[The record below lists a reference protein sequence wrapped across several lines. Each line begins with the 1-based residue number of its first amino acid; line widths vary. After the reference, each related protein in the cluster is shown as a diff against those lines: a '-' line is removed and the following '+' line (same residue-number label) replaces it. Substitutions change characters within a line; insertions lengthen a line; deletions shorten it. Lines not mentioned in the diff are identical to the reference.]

1 MRFFALFALGVF
13 LPGGLAP
20 LRGNGRDE
28 EETEAAAPNVNSRY
42 TVESIEFSGGETPR
56 VSASVLETIR
66 RLIGQRL
73 NMQAI
78 DRLRR
83 DIGGELHASQITF
96 KLARGSQPERVRV
109 LLGVEGPLSHF
120 DVSFPG
126 VLYAG
131 GQGFSG
137 EGKATAAFGRSL
149 ASFEL
154 LSDGDSAVERFSGFR
169 AGYRWNSVAT
179 ERVQFSISFDNF
191 QNRYAPATLEAA
203 SSGEAA
209 PALFRSRWD
218 LVQAF
223 TFVLAPPL
231 TLTTGFQIEQLV
243 PMVAAAR
250 TATIASTVGTLR
262 FHRRWMGADASQR
275 ELDVAYS
282 LRAAPAAFS
291 PDFAFTREEFTGRYS
306 WRRERHRVETNVLA
320 GAISGNAPI
329 LDRFVLGTSTMLR
342 GWDKFA
348 LDPLGGNRV
357 AAASFT
363 YGYRAVRVF
372 YDTGA
377 IWSRGVAPEPRQ
389 SAGAGIE
396 KDRLLLALAFP
407 LRQGRIDPMLIVGT
421 SF

>member
-1 MRFFALFALGVF
+1 MRIFALLALAAF
-13 LPGGLAP
+13 LPGGAASV
-20 LRGNGRDE
+20 RGNDRDAE
-28 EETEAAAPNVNSRY
+28 EIDAAAPNVNSRY

-66 RLIGQRL
+66 RLVGQRL
-73 NMQAI
+73 NMQAL

-83 DIGGELHASQITF
+83 EIGGELHAREVTF
-96 KLARGSQPERVRV
+96 KLARGSQPERVKV
-109 LLGVEGPLSHF
+109 LLGVEGPPSRY
-120 DVSFPG
+120 DVSLPS
-126 VLYAG
+126 VLYVS

-137 EGKATAAFGRSL
+137 EGKATAAFDTGL
-149 ASFEL
+149 ASLEL

-169 AGYRWNSVAT
+169 VGYRWNSVAS
-179 ERVQFSISFDNF
+179 ERVQLSISFDDF

-203 SSGEAA
+203 SAGEAA

-231 TLTTGFQIEQLV
+231 TLTTGFQIEQLA
-243 PMVAAAR
+243 PMGPAAR

-262 FHRRWMGADASQR
+262 FHRRWMGADASRR
-275 ELDVAYS
+275 ELDLAYS
-282 LRAAPAAFS
+282 LRAAPASMS
-291 PDFAFTREEFTGRYS
+291 PDFAFTREEFTGRYL
-306 WRRERHRVETNVLA
+306 WRRDRHRVETDVLA

-329 LDRFVLGTSTMLR
+329 LDRFVLGTGTMLR

-377 IWSRGVAPEPRQ
+377 IWSRGIAPEPRQ
-389 SAGAGIE
+389 SAGAGFE

>member
-1 MRFFALFALGVF
+1 MRIFALLALAAL
-13 LPGGLAP
+13 LPGGVAP
-20 LRGNGRDE
+20 LRGNDRDA
-28 EETEAAAPNVNSRY
+28 EETEAAEPNVNSRY
-42 TVESIEFSGGETPR
+42 TVESIEFSGGATPR

-73 NMQAI
+73 NMQAL
-78 DRLRR
+78 DRLRH
-83 DIGGELHASQITF
+83 DIGGELHARQVTF
-96 KLARGSQPERVRV
+96 KLARGSQPERVKV
-109 LLGVEGPLSHF
+109 LLGVEGPPSRF
-120 DVSFPG
+120 DVSFPS
-126 VLYAG
+126 VLYVS
-131 GQGFSG
+131 GQGFTG
-137 EGKATAAFGRSL
+137 EGKATATFGSSL
-149 ASFEL
+149 VSFEL

-169 AGYRWNSVAT
+169 AGYRWNSVAAG
-179 ERVQFSISFDNF
+179 RVHFAISFDDF
-191 QNRYAPATLEAA
+191 QNRYAPATLQAA
-203 SSGEAA
+203 SLGEAG

-218 LVQAF
+218 MVQAF

-231 TLTTGFQIEQLV
+231 TLTTGFQIEQLT
-243 PMVAAAR
+243 PILPAAR
-250 TATIASTVGTLR
+250 TATIPSPVGTLR
-262 FHRRWMGADASQR
+262 FHRRWTGRDASQQ
-275 ELDVAYS
+275 ELDLANS

-306 WRRERHRVETNVLA
+306 WRRDRHSVEANVVA

-329 LDRFVLGTSTMLR
+329 LDRFVLGTSAMLR

-363 YGYRAVRVF
+363 YGYRALRVF

-377 IWSRGVAPEPRQ
+377 IWSRGIDPEPRQ
-389 SAGAGIE
+389 SAGAGFE

>member
-1 MRFFALFALGVF
+1 MKFFALVALAALF
-13 LPGGLAP
+13 PGGAAHLCA
-20 LRGNGRDE
+20 NDRDAE
-28 EETEAAAPNVNSRY
+28 ESEAAAPNVNSRY
-42 TVESIEFSGGETPR
+42 TVESIEFSGGATPR
-56 VSASVLETIR
+56 VSAPVLETIR

-73 NMQAI
+73 NMQAL
-78 DRLRR
+78 DRLRH
-83 DIGGELHASQITF
+83 DIGGELHARQVTL
-96 KLARGSQPERVRV
+96 KLARGSQPERVKV
-109 LLGVEGPLSHF
+109 LLGVEGPPSHF

-126 VLYAG
+126 VLYVSR
-131 GQGFSG
+131 QGFTG
-137 EGKATAAFGRSL
+137 EGKATAAFGSSL
-149 ASFEL
+149 VSFEL

-169 AGYRWNSVAT
+169 AGYRWNSVASG
-179 ERVQFSISFDNF
+179 RVQFAISFDDF

-203 SSGEAA
+203 STGENG

-218 LVQAF
+218 LLPAF
-223 TFVLAPPL
+223 TFVLAQPL
-231 TLTTGFQIEQLV
+231 TFTTGIQIEQLA
-243 PMVAAAR
+243 PNVAAAR
-250 TATIASTVGTLR
+250 TATIASTVATLR
-262 FHRRWMGADASQR
+262 FHRRWTGADASRR
-275 ELDVAYS
+275 ELDLAYS
-282 LRAAPAAFS
+282 VRAAPASLS
-291 PDFAFTREEFTGRYS
+291 PDFAFTREEFTGRYF
-306 WRRERHRVETNVLA
+306 WRRGRHRAESDVLA

-377 IWSRGVAPEPRQ
+377 IWSRGIAPEPRQ
-389 SAGAGIE
+389 SAGAGFE

>member
-1 MRFFALFALGVF
+1 MRFFSLLALAAF
-13 LPGGLAP
+13 LPGGVAP
-20 LRGNGRDE
+20 LRAGNGDA

-42 TVESIEFSGGETPR
+42 TVESIEFSGGETPH

-66 RLIGQRL
+66 RLVGQRL
-73 NMQAI
+73 NMQAL

-83 DIGGELHASQITF
+83 DIGGELHARQVTF
-96 KLARGSQPERVRV
+96 KLARGSQPERVKV
-109 LLGVEGPLSHF
+109 LLGVEGPPSRY
-120 DVSFPG
+120 DVSVPNL
-126 VLYAG
+126 LYVT
-131 GQGFSG
+131 GQGFTG
-137 EGKATAAFGRSL
+137 EGKATAAFGSSL
-149 ASFEL
+149 LSLEL
-154 LSDGDSAVERFSGFR
+154 LSDGDTAVERFSGFR
-169 AGYRWNSVAT
+169 AGYRWNSLAT
-179 ERVQFSISFDNF
+179 GRVQLSISFDNF

-223 TFVLAPPL
+223 TFVIAPPL
-231 TLTTGFQIEQLV
+231 TLTTGIQIEQLV
-243 PMVAAAR
+243 PMGAAER

-262 FHRRWMGADASQR
+262 FHRRWTGASASNQ
-275 ELDVAYS
+275 EVDLAYS
-282 LRAAPAAFS
+282 LRAAPASMS

-306 WRRERHRVETNVLA
+306 WRRDRHSVETDVLA

-377 IWSRGVAPEPRQ
+377 IWSRGITPEPRQ
-389 SAGAGIE
+389 SAGAGFE